1 MTNLP
6 PVIKVS
12 SPRTELPPLIKVDNK
27 VYKVRA

>member
-12 SPRTELPPLIKVDNK
+12 SKDNHLPPVIKINNQI
-27 VYKVRA
+27 YKVKK